1 MALVPKID
9 SPCPL
14 GIDELRRLQGY
25 CGHCG
30 TDVHALDS
38 MDEQERKALLRAAAG
53 PICVSY
59 RVPRPVSARRGAGF
73 GIAIAAT
80 LVSGGA
86 FAGGAFSNDASAA
99 DPPSQLAPATTG
111 PATSPVAMAPLLPS
125 QAATEGEESAELEF
139 ITVVGGGVRNPQA
152 AQWIDDSELPEL
164 PTRDAASLDAAST
177 PADAADRAPRPA
189 R

>member
-25 CGHCG
+25 CGHCS
-30 TDVHALDS
+30 TQVHALDG
-38 MDEQERKALLRAAAG
+38 MDEQERKALLQAAAG

-59 RVPRPVSARRGAGF
+59 RVPRPPSARRGAGF

-86 FAGGAFSNDASAA
+86 FAA
-99 DPPSQLAPATTG
+99 DPPSLIAPTTTEAT
-111 PATSPVAMAPLLPS
+111 TSPVAVAPLLPID
-125 QAATEGEESAELEF
+125 ATPEREEPTELER
-139 ITVVGGGVRNPQA
+139 IEIVGGGVRDPRD

-164 PTRDAASLDAAST
+164 PIRDAASLDAAQT
-177 PADAADRAPRPA
+177 LVDAIDGVSRLSR
-189 R
+189 

>member
-30 TDVHALDS
+30 TNVHALDS

-59 RVPRPVSARRGAGF
+59 RVPRPASARRGAGF

-86 FAGGAFSNDASAA
+86 FAGGAPAA
-99 DPPSQLAPATTG
+99 DPPSLLAPATTTG
-111 PATSPVAMAPLLPS
+111 PVTSPVAVAPLLPS
-125 QAATEGEESAELEF
+125 QAATEGEKSAELEF
-139 ITVVGGGVRNPQA
+139 VTVVGGGVRNPQD
-152 AQWIDDSELPEL
+152 AQWIDDSDLPEL
-164 PTRDAASLDAAST
+164 PMRDAASPDAAPT
-177 PADAADRAPRPA
+177 RVDAADGVSRPA
-189 R
+189 H